1 MLCFF
6 VPRAQD
12 FYIFLTLHEFYIP
25 QISNFTLP
33 PYTEIR
39 KKTCQIKVRKILMT
53 IFNVFSLLGGLALF
67 LFGMDIM
74 GKALEKQAGGQL
86 QKILSKLTD
95 SPLKGFLLGLCVT
108 AIIQSSSATTVM
120 VVGFVNSG
128 IMELHQ
134 AIGVIMGSN
143 VGTTVTSWIL
153 SLSGLQ
159 GDSLL
164 INLLKPTS
172 FSPLLAFI
180 GILLYMCKSEK
191 KKGVG
196 TILIGFAVLMTGMTT
211 MSNAVLPLQGEEW
224 FTSLFVRFSNPILGV
239 LVGALVTGIIQS
251 SSASVGILQALSA
264 TGVITYGSA
273 IPIIMGQNIGT
284 CVTALI
290 SSVGATKNAR
300 RAAMVHLYFNII
312 GVTIFLFGFYGLNA
326 VCHFAF
332 VDSTIEAWG
341 IAVVH
346 SAFNILATLIL
357 LPFANGLE
365 KLAILTI
372 PDSPEKESF
381 ALLDER
387 LLNTPAVAVERARS
401 ATADMAE
408 LARVGVVQAMS
419 LTHQWNDE
427 LAQKVRDEE
436 STVDRYEDALGTY
449 LVKLSG
455 RELNHADSQSVN
467 TLLHTIS
474 DFERISDHSV
484 NLLESAE
491 EMHQKNIEFSKDAQ
505 EELQVL
511 EDAVQDILSRT
522 TDAFRKGDL
531 HLASKVEPL
540 EAVVNELVRAIKA
553 HHIARLQTG
562 SCSIEYGFVLDDLLT
577 NYERVCDHC
586 SNVAVAQIEVAQDS
600 FDTHAYLNDLR
611 HGKDTKES
619 EEFHRRLDKYRE
631 RYLFP
636 DNQSAEEF
644 DK

>member
-1 MLCFF
+1 
-6 VPRAQD
+6 
-12 FYIFLTLHEFYIP
+12 
-25 QISNFTLP
+25 
-33 PYTEIR
+33 
-39 KKTCQIKVRKILMT
+39 MT

-95 SPLKGFLLGLCVT
+95 NPLKGFFLGLCVT
-108 AIIQSSSATTVM
+108 AVIQSSSATTVM

-211 MSNAVLPLQGEEW
+211 MSNAVLPLQNEAW
-224 FTSLFVRFSNPILGV
+224 FTSLFTRFSNPLLGV

-290 SSVGATKNAR
+290 SS
-300 RAAMVHLYFNII
+300 I
-312 GVTIFLFGFYGLNA
+312 GVSRSAKRVSVIHISFNLIGTAVGLIVLCGGNAIFGFPFLSDSVNA
-326 VCHFAF
+326 V
-332 VDSTIEAWG
+332 G
-341 IAVVH
+341 IAFCH
-346 SAFNILATLIL
+346 TAFNVFTTILL
-357 LPFANGLE
+357 LPFSRQLE
-365 KLAILTI
+365 KLARRLVRTE
-372 PDSPEKESF
+372 DTRESF
-381 ALLDER
+381 AFLDPLLLRTPGAAVSESVAMAGRMGQAARENICLATDQLSQYSRERETQILQNEDKLDIYEDRLSSYLVEISQHGLSMQDMRTVSR
-387 LLNTPAVAVERARS
+387 LL
-401 ATADMAE
+401 
-408 LARVGVVQAMS
+408 
-419 LTHQWNDE
+419 
-427 LAQKVRDEE
+427 
-436 STVDRYEDALGTY
+436 
-449 LVKLSG
+449 
-455 RELNHADSQSVN
+455 HA
-467 TLLHTIS
+467 IG
-474 DFERISDHSV
+474 DFERIGDHAV
-484 NLLESAE
+484 NIQESAQE
-491 EMHQKNIEFSKDAQ
+491 LHDKELRFSDSAR

-511 EDAVQDILSRT
+511 LSALDDIL
-522 TDAFRKGDL
+522 DL
-531 HLASKVEPL
+531 TIRSFQAADMETARRVEPL
-540 EAVVNELVRAIKA
+540 EETIDQLIEEIRSR
-553 HHIARLQTG
+553 HIQRLQAGQCT
-562 SCSIEYGFVLDDLLT
+562 IQLGFVLSDLLT
-577 NYERVCDHC
+577 NIERASDHC
-586 SNVAVAQIEVAQDS
+586 SNIAVSVIEECS
-600 FDTHAYLNDLR
+600 GGPGRHAYLQEVKAGGAFGEDLR
-611 HGKDTKES
+611 RDRK
-619 EEFHRRLDKYRE
+619 KYHLPE
-631 RYLFP
+631 
-636 DNQSAEEF
+636 A
-644 DK
+644 

>member
-1 MLCFF
+1 
-6 VPRAQD
+6 
-12 FYIFLTLHEFYIP
+12 
-25 QISNFTLP
+25 
-33 PYTEIR
+33 
-39 KKTCQIKVRKILMT
+39 MT
-53 IFNVFSLLGGLALF
+53 VFNLFSLLGGLALF

-95 SPLKGFLLGLCVT
+95 NPLKGFFLGLGVT
-108 AIIQSSSATTVM
+108 AVIQSSSATTVM

-134 AIGVIMGSN
+134 AIGIIMGSN

-159 GDSLL
+159 GDSFW
-164 INLLKPTS
+164 ITMLKPTS
-172 FSPLLAFI
+172 FSPILAFI
-180 GILLYMCKSEK
+180 GILLYMGKNEK
-191 KKGVG
+191 RKGIG

-211 MSNAVLPLQGEEW
+211 MSSAVAPLQNETW
-224 FTSLFVRFSNPILGV
+224 FTNLFVRFSNPLLGV
-239 LVGALVTGIIQS
+239 LVGAIVTGIIQS
-251 SSASVGILQALSA
+251 SSASVGILQALSS

-290 SSVGATKNAR
+290 SSVGANKNAR

-312 GVTIFLFGFYGLNA
+312 GVTLFLAMYYGLNL
-326 VCHFAF
+326 VLHFTF
-332 VDSTIEAWG
+332 VNDTVTAWG
-341 IAVVH
+341 IAVIH
-346 SAFNILATLIL
+346 SVFNIAATAVL
-357 LPFANGLE
+357 LPFANVLE

-372 PDSPEKESF
+372 PDDAKKESF

-387 LLNTPAVAVERARS
+387 LLKTPAVAVERARA

-419 LTHQWNDE
+419 LTHQWDDT

-436 STVDRYEDALGTY
+436 AKVDQYEDALGTY
-449 LVKLSG
+449 LVKLSS
-455 RELNHADSQSVN
+455 RELSHADSQSVN

-484 NLLESAE
+484 NLLSSAE
-491 EMHQKNIEFSKDAQ
+491 EIHAKNIAFSQDAH

-511 EDAVQDILSRT
+511 EGAVQDVLSRT
-522 TDAFRKGDL
+522 TDAFRKADL
-531 HLASKVEPL
+531 HLASKVEPM
-540 EAVVNELVRAIKA
+540 ETVVDELVRAIKA
-553 HHIARLQTG
+553 RHVARLQAG
-562 SCSIEYGFVLDDLLT
+562 SCSIEYGFVLEDLLT

-611 HGKDTKES
+611 YGNDTKES
-619 EEFHRRLDKYRE
+619 EQFRRRLDRYRE

-636 DNQSAEEF
+636 DGEPAVASEKEDPKA
-644 DK
+644 